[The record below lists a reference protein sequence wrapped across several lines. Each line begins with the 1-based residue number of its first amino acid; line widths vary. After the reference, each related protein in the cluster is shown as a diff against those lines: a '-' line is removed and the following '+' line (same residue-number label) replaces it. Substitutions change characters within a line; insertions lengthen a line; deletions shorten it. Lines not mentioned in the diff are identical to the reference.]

1 MKLVSAARRKKIL
14 NFRRRVDGKDPCL
27 FFCHK
32 SANLQNDV
40 LVKIKELKNNVDKQC
55 YSYCTTE
62 IEITMLQLPLLPFHL
77 LFVFHYSVEHNT
89 TEGILQVQ

>member
-1 MKLVSAARRKKIL
+1 MIVRYFII
-14 NFRRRVDGKDPCL
+14 NFQLPCGRQGPCL
-27 FFCHK
+27 FFCHRI
-32 SANLQNDV
+32 ANLQNDV

-77 LFVFHYSVEHNT
+77 LLVFHYSVEHNT